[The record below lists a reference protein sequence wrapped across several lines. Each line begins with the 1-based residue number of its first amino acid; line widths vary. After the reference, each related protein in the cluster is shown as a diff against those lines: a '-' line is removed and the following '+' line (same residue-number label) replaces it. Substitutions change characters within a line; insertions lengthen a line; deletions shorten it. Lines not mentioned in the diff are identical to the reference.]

1 MKAVIF
7 DLDGTMVD
15 NMMVHHRAWQHT
27 LARYGLHWD
36 LPRVQREI
44 HGINEEI
51 LERIFGD
58 RFSRAERLMLS
69 AEKEA
74 AYRRIFRPDL
84 KLIPGLHDLLHT
96 LHQAGI
102 PAAIGTAAPVE
113 NVDFVL
119 DGLALRP
126 YFQAVFHAGH
136 VRRGKPDPEIFRLA
150 ADAVGASPSDC
161 LVFEDS
167 PTGVATAANF
177 GGRAVVLTT
186 THGPEEFHRLPHV
199 AACIPDYSGLT
210 LSQLQEW
217 TRMPPRA

>member
-15 NMMVHHRAWQHT
+15 NMMVHHRAWQST
-27 LARYGLHWD
+27 LARLGLDWD

-58 RFSRAERLMLS
+58 RFAPAERQALS

-74 AYRRIFRPDL
+74 EYRRIFQPELQTLAGLPHLLDALRQAD
-84 KLIPGLHDLLHT
+84 IPV
-96 LHQAGI
+96 
-102 PAAIGTAAPVE
+102 AIGTAAPVE

-119 DGLALRP
+119 DGLQLRP
-126 YFQAVFHAGH
+126 FFRSVFHAGH

-150 ADAVGASPSDC
+150 ADSFGVSPADC

-177 GGRAVVLTT
+177 GSRAVVLTT
-186 THGPEEFHRLPHV
+186 THPPEEFRQLSHV
-199 AACIPDYSGLT
+199 AACIPDYTGLT
-210 LSQLQEW
+210 LSQLREW
-217 TRMPPRA
+217 CRYP